1 MPSFLDNEGTP
12 FGAGANEPFLVDD
25 PTKVWLVDSGKV
37 DVFAVAAAD
46 GEPKGMRTHVLS
58 VAAGEVLF
66 GISEERSSAL
76 LASGRVGT
84 RVRAFSLAR
93 LREIANDGKKEEV
106 AELLEAWVT
115 NATRGVLKLLPPKRI
130 RDDLEAGKE
139 VRFAAGEDFQPRQG
153 VVWVRHEDGE
163 SLFAGRT
170 LLPCLE
176 LEHFFPHA
184 RGAWLHPLGD
194 VRVRGVSTLEWME
207 EDPEWLALW
216 WFAELIVREIAL
228 NHVETVGREERRL
241 QRKAE
246 ADQRQFLGALTRMA
260 SVMEDEK
267 PPPGVDDQDPLLAA
281 CQAVGSAAGI
291 TIRAH
296 ASSQRD
302 TIQRDPLG
310 DIARASQI
318 RMRTVRL
325 PDGWWRRD
333 GGPLLA
339 FREAD
344 RAPVALLPVSPRKY
358 ELWDPAART
367 ETVVDQ
373 ETALELDPDAQKF
386 YRPLPARSL
395 NGLDLLKSGL
405 QECRRDLLVLATVG
419 LLAGLVGL
427 LTPYLTGVLFDTVIP
442 GAETGQL
449 FHICLALFVSA
460 VSIALFELTRSISL
474 LRAQGKLD
482 GHLQSAVWDRLIN
495 LPIPFYHRYTA
506 GDLAKRGLGIMQIQ
520 RLLSGAVINTVLASV
535 FSTVNLGMLF
545 YYDWQLALVAIGIV
559 AVTIGVTIA
568 LAVRQVR
575 WQRKLADVEGKIA
588 GMVLQFVTGI
598 AKLRTAGAEAR
609 TFSHWAER
617 YVSRREFS
625 LHIGTLQNVLET
637 VNSGLPIAA
646 SMIIFSSLIWVC
658 TETEM
663 TTGDF
668 LAFNSA
674 FAQFLAAAIAL
685 TPVFMPLANAIPLY
699 ERAKP
704 LLEAVP
710 EFDESKIDPGEF
722 TGRVEVGHLSFRY
735 AGDGPLVLSDV
746 TLTIEPGELVALVGP
761 SGSGKSTLFRL
772 MLGFEEP
779 EAGSIYYDGQELSSL
794 DIRSVRQQIGVV
806 LQNAQVMQGDIL
818 RNIVGSSMLTIDD
831 AWEAARM
838 AGLEDDIK
846 AMPMGMHTVISQGGG
861 TFSGGQRQRLLI
873 ARALVTRPRV
883 IFFDEAT
890 SALDNRT
897 QEIVS
902 QSLDSLQATRI
913 VIAHRLSTIMHAD
926 RIFVLV
932 NGRLEQS
939 GTYDEL
945 VSKPG
950 MFADLAKRQMA

>member
-1 MPSFLDNEGTP
+1 MPSIFDNEGS
-12 FGAGANEPFLVDD
+12 FFEAGANEPFLVDD
-25 PTKVWLVDSGKV
+25 PTKVWLVESGKV
-37 DVFAVAAAD
+37 DVFAVAVAD

-58 VAAGEVLF
+58 VAAGELLF
-66 GISEERSSAL
+66 GISEERSTAL

-84 RVRAFSLAR
+84 RVRALDLGR

-139 VRFAAGEDFQPRQG
+139 LDLAAGEDFQPKRG

-184 RGAWLHPLGD
+184 RGVWLQPLGD
-194 VRVRGVSTLEWME
+194 VRVRGASTLEWMD

-216 WFAELIVREIAL
+216 WFAELIVREICL
-228 NHVETVGREERRL
+228 NHLETVGREERRL
-241 QRKAE
+241 RRKAE
-246 ADQRQFLGALTRMA
+246 ADRRQFEGALGRMA
-260 SVMEDEK
+260 SVLEEEE
-267 PPPGVDDQDPLLAA
+267 PPADVDDKDPLLAA
-281 CQAVGSAAGI
+281 CQVVGLAAGI
-291 TIRAH
+291 AIRPH
-296 ASSQRD
+296 ANSGRD
-302 TIQRDPLG
+302 AVQRDPLG
-310 DIARASQI
+310 DIASASQI

-325 PDGWWRRD
+325 ADGWWRRD

-339 FREAD
+339 FREEEKT
-344 RAPVALLPVSPRKY
+344 PVALLPVSPRKY
-358 ELWDPAART
+358 VLWDSIARSK
-367 ETVVDQ
+367 VPVDRAVAS
-373 ETALELDPDAQKF
+373 TLDPDVQKF
-386 YRPLPARSL
+386 YRPLPARPL
-395 NGLDLLKSGL
+395 GGMDLLRSGL
-405 QECRRDLLVLATVG
+405 QECRRDLLLLVVVG
-419 LLAGLVGL
+419 ILAGLVGL
-427 LTPYLTGVLFDTVIP
+427 LTPLLTGVLFDTVIP

-460 VSIALFELTRSISL
+460 VSIAVFELTRSISL
-474 LRAQGKLD
+474 LRVQGKVD
-482 GHLQSAVWDRLIN
+482 GHLQSAIWDRLVN

-520 RLLSGAVINTVLASV
+520 RLLSGPVINTMLSAV
-535 FSTVNLGMLF
+535 FSSVNLGLLF
-545 YYDWQLALVAIGIV
+545 YYDWLLALVAVGIV
-559 AVTIGVTIA
+559 LVAVGVTIA
-568 LAVRQVR
+568 LAVRQIR
-575 WQRKLADVEGKIA
+575 WQRRLAEVEGRIA

-598 AKLRTAGAEAR
+598 AKLRTAGAEVRA
-609 TFSHWAER
+609 FSHWGAR
-617 YVSRREFS
+617 YVDRREIA
-625 LHIGTLQNVLET
+625 LHIGTVQNVLET

-646 SMIIFSSLIWVC
+646 SITIFSSLVWLC
-658 TETEM
+658 TETLM

-668 LAFNSA
+668 LAFNAA
-674 FAQFLAAAIAL
+674 FAQFLAAGIAL
-685 TPVFMPLANAIPLY
+685 TPVFMPLANAVPLY

-710 EFDESKIDPGEF
+710 EFDESKADPGEL

-735 AGDGPLVLSDV
+735 SGDGPLVLDDV
-746 TLTIEPGELVALVGP
+746 VLTIEPGEFVALVGP

-779 EAGSIYYDGQELSSL
+779 ESGSIYYDGQELSSL

-806 LQNAQVMQGDIL
+806 LQNAQIMQGDIL
-818 RNIVGSSMLTIDD
+818 RNILGSSMMTMDD

-897 QEIVS
+897 QEIVG

-932 NGRLEQS
+932 DGRLEQS
-939 GTYDEL
+939 GTYEEL
-945 VSKPG
+945 VETPG
-950 MFADLAKRQMA
+950 IFADLAKRQMA